1 MLFIYGTKKWIL
13 GFKQILNGFM
23 GIESGFKT
31 KLKPRTHYFCVLTYK
46 FPVS

>member
-1 MLFIYGTKKWIL
+1 MLYIYGTKN
-13 GFKQILNGFM
+13 GFWVLNNPNRFM
-23 GIESGFKT
+23 GIESGFQT